1 MRRSR
6 RLVSV
11 VFITAGT
18 LHFVRPDIYEQIM
31 PDYLPA
37 HRELVLLSGAAEIA
51 GGVAAALPATRRGA
65 GIWLAAVLAAIFPAN
80 VSMALHAG
88 RFRKIPPALLWV
100 RLPLQAL
107 LVLWVLR
114 ATRRES

>member
-1 MRRSR
+1 VRRSR

-11 VFITAGT
+11 VFISAGA
-18 LHFVRPDIYEQIM
+18 LHFLRPDIYEQIM

-51 GGVAAALPATRRGA
+51 GGVAAALPGTRRGA
-65 GIWLAAVLAAIFPAN
+65 GLWLAAVLAAIFPAN
-80 VSMALHAG
+80 LDMALRAE
-88 RFRKIPPALLWV
+88 RFRKIPPALLWA